1 MLTLA
6 VTVLQWCLAKE
17 SRASLAVSNE
27 LKNMAKSPA
36 SKAEIAY
43 IELQLVLGNHFQGV
57 HRLAFISP
65 VNSCLYNQKATSH
78 KLNSRL
84 LIW

>member
-1 MLTLA
+1 MLALA
-6 VTVLQWCLAKE
+6 VTVLQWYLAKE

-27 LKNMAKSPA
+27 LKNI
-36 SKAEIAY
+36 EIAY
-43 IELQLVLGNHFQGV
+43 IGLQLVLGNHFQGV
-57 HRLAFISP
+57 HRFAFISP
-65 VNSCLYNQKATSH
+65 VNSYPYNQKVTSH

>member
-43 IELQLVLGNHFQGV
+43 IELQLVLG
-57 HRLAFISP
+57 
-65 VNSCLYNQKATSH
+65 
-78 KLNSRL
+78 
-84 LIW
+84 